1 MREKCVEKWMVYA
14 KKADFNAL
22 GKQFSISPITARILR
37 NRDIITE
44 EEMEYFLYG
53 TLEDLHDPR
62 QMKDVELAAS
72 ILKKKIEEKKK
83 IRVIGDYDI
92 DGVCAS
98 YILITALQ
106 GLGGIVDHRLPE
118 RQKDGYGMQISMIEE
133 AREAGI
139 DTIITC
145 DNGIA
150 ASEAVKLAKVYHMT
164 VIVTDHHEVPL
175 ENDEEKIPDADAVVD
190 PKQRAC
196 KYPFPEICGAVVA
209 WKLMQILY
217 ESMGHSAHEIRDGFL
232 EFAAIATVGDVMRL
246 QNENR
251 ILVKYGLK
259 KLKETRSAGLRAL
272 IQVNE
277 LADKKINAY
286 HIGFIIGPC
295 LNAGGRLQT
304 AELSLQLLLEKNE
317 TYAKEMAEELKKLN
331 EERKDMTMQ
340 GVEDAI
346 EELERTGRGKQD
358 KVLVVYLP
366 ECHESLAGIIA
377 GRLREKYNK
386 PSIVL
391 TRGKEGLKGS
401 GRSIPAYHMFL
412 GLTEVQDL
420 LIKFGGHPM
429 AAGLSLKP
437 ENLELFR
444 EALNKNCHLTEEDFV
459 KKVWIDAPMPF
470 EYASERLI
478 QELSTLE
485 PFGQG
490 NEKPLFAERNV
501 KIQSAYVVGK
511 NRNVV
516 KMRLNSEHG
525 YPIDGVLFGEGDS
538 FIEEMG
544 DRNRMNVVYYPDLNT
559 YNGMVYV
566 QVVIQGYQFL

>member
-1 MREKCVEKWMVYA
+1 MVYA

-62 QMKDVELAAS
+62 QMKDAELAAS

-106 GLGGIVDHRLPE
+106 GLGGIVDHRLPD
-118 RQKDGYGMQISMIEE
+118 RQKDGYGMQTSMIEE

-175 ENDEEKIPDADAVVD
+175 ENNEEKIPDADAVVD

-217 ESMGHSAHEIRDGFL
+217 ESMGHSAHEIRDGLL

-286 HIGFIIGPC
+286 HIGFVIGPC

-317 TYAKEMAEELKKLN
+317 TYAKKMAEELKKLN

-346 EELERTGRGKQD
+346 EELERTGRGRQD

-459 KKVWIDAPMPF
+459 KKVWIDVPMPF

>member
-1 MREKCVEKWMVYA
+1 MNEKCAEKWMVYA

-22 GKQFSISPITARILR
+22 GEHFSISPITARILR
-37 NRDIITE
+37 NRDIMTE
-44 EEMEYFLYG
+44 KEMEYFLYG

-62 QMKDVELAAS
+62 QMKDAELAAS
-72 ILKKKIEEKKK
+72 ILKKKIETKKK

-98 YILITALQ
+98 YILITALE
-106 GLGGIVDHRLPE
+106 GLGAVVDHRLPD
-118 RQKDGYGMQISMIEE
+118 RQKDGYGMQKSMIEE

-150 ASEAVKLAKVYHMT
+150 ASEAVSLAKEYHMT

-175 ENDEEKIPDADAVVD
+175 EDGEEKIPDADAVVD
-190 PKQRAC
+190 PKQKAC
-196 KYPFPEICGAVVA
+196 AYPFPEICGAVVA
-209 WKLMQILY
+209 WKLMQLLY
-217 ESMGHSAHEIRDGFL
+217 DSMGHSSYEIRDGLL

-259 KLKETRSAGLRAL
+259 KLKETKSAGLRAL
-272 IQVNE
+272 IQANE
-277 LADKKINAY
+277 LGDKKINAY

-317 TYAKEMAEELKKLN
+317 SRAKVMAEELKKLN
-331 EERKDMTMQ
+331 EERKEMTMQ
-340 GVEDAI
+340 GVEAAI
-346 EELERTGRGKQD
+346 EELERTGRGTSD

-412 GLTEVQDL
+412 GLTQVQNL

-444 EALNKNCHLTEEDFV
+444 ETLNNNCHLKEEDFV
-459 KKVWIDAPMPF
+459 KKVWIDVPMPF

-478 QELSTLE
+478 QELGILE

-501 KIQSAYVVGK
+501 KIQSAHVVGK

-516 KMRLNSEHG
+516 KMRLINEHG
-525 YPIDGVLFGEGDS
+525 YPIDGVWFGEGDS
-538 FIEEMG
+538 FIKEMG
-544 DRNRMNVVYYPDLNT
+544 DKNRMNVVYYPDLNT
-559 YNGMVYV
+559 YNGMVSV